1 MQRDNLSD
9 AIREKVLEA
18 AGGDGVRES
27 IDIGIGKDV
36 TLDGDAVTLFR
47 K

>member
-18 AGGDGVRES
+18 AGGDGVREG

-36 TLDGDAVTLFR
+36 ALNCDAVTLFR
-47 K
+47 E

>member
-9 AIREKVLEA
+9 AIWEKVLEA

-27 IDIGIGKDV
+27 VDIGICKDV
-36 TLDGDAVTLFR
+36 TLGGDAVALFR
-47 K
+47 E